1 MDNDSLIKIILTLTK
16 VIEVEKRTFLWQD
29 EPESSGGR
37 ETSLLVHLTTPSR
50 TLSRRRGACSS
61 IKPSPS
67 STSSGRGRAL
77 KESLDV
83 VRSREKGLKGGNVH
97 FVVSTSPNNF
107 RFDKPAIYSRTR
119 LRRQIFCV
127 VKLTVFI
134 LVVSYLPVGRTDFQ
148 AWTKKLR
155 SQNSRDEAW
164 HEKSS
169 RTCLEKG

>member
-1 MDNDSLIKIILTLTK
+1 MLAWWYYYQNCFDINK
-16 VIEVEKRTFLWQD
+16 VTEVNIRTFLWRNLARD

-50 TLSRRRGACSS
+50 TRGVCSFF
-61 IKPSPS
+61 KPSPS
-67 STSSGRGRAL
+67 STSSGRGRIL

-83 VRSREKGLKGGNVH
+83 VGSREKELKRWERS
-97 FVVSTSPNNF
+97 FVVGTSPNNF

-134 LVVSYLPVGRTDFQ
+134 LVVSYLPVGSTDFE
-148 AWTKKLR
+148 AWTKKFGQ
-155 SQNSRDEAW
+155 SQNSRDEA
-164 HEKSS
+164 
-169 RTCLEKG
+169 RRQGPV